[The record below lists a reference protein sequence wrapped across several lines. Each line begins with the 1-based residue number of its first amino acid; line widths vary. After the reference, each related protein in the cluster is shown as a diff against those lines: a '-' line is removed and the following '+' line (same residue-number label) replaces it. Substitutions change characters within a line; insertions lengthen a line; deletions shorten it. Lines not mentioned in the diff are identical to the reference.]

1 MSDRPT
7 ATTGKAA
14 VVPPPASDSTPPD
27 PIPTSDPT
35 RRDQDRDPTR
45 PFGPAPDPVNP
56 LPPVPNAVLDRPHT
70 DHLPAARGQL
80 AEDFRSAVVA
90 PRPVAEPA
98 RAALHRLT
106 CDPAALPAFHLPATG
121 TRHPAVVAAATC
133 PDLFV
138 LDAPVGHIRVQVAAD
153 IAEQCAAGKQRVLV
167 LTPDSAFADAVT
179 ERLAR
184 RGDVLRLMLPG
195 EGVERLPPAVLGRT
209 EHVLAVK
216 DAAERRTKLELRIAD
231 RTAAVA
237 AIDEWQRHADE
248 LHPEAVREAVEAS
261 DARRAAEQLR
271 ADALTAL
278 AAEEKADAQTRTALD
293 AELADLKA
301 QLAKPAGLFKRLIGG
316 SKPDPELTAKQ
327 TAAETKLAA
336 LGTAASARATK
347 AAEAEA
353 TFRTT
358 TARLLAD
365 ETASRQAEHDTRTQA
380 HREQLKQLGFDDR
393 SDLRDHLSA
402 ELADATAELAT
413 VNDLPPM
420 LSADAR
426 AKLAITVAVFAT
438 DPPAGPFDR
447 VVFAAADPL
456 SEAEF
461 LAASVAGRSW
471 VLIGQS
477 GPVVPPPRLA
487 RGRMFP
493 GSFFCSVWNAAHRGP
508 WTPDYS
514 TPTVRLVSVPADR
527 QHTATAEPLADRVD
541 IELRLFESAT
551 GEPVLSEVRFAPR
564 TPLAEIKRFLA
575 DELGELRLCPVG
587 PARWHV
593 TADQLMCCWPAGES
607 AGGRAEWIPLPGGV
621 KEKVS
626 DGTPAG
632 LTVAVSFDPAKW
644 TRATAEEWVARH
656 TAPTPRT
663 AVLPR

>member
-1 MSDRPT
+1 MSDRP
-7 ATTGKAA
+7 AADTGKAA
-14 VVPPPASDSTPPD
+14 VAPPPD
-27 PIPTSDPT
+27 PNPNPVPNPVTPPT
-35 RRDQDRDPTR
+35 
-45 PFGPAPDPVNP
+45 
-56 LPPVPNAVLDRPHT
+56 PVPNAVLDRPQT
-70 DHLPAARGQL
+70 DHLPAAR
-80 AEDFRSAVVA
+80 EDFRPVV
-90 PRPVAEPA
+90 PRATVSDEPSRSVAPA
-98 RAALHRLT
+98 RAALLRLT
-106 CDPAALPAFHLPATG
+106 GDPDALPAFHLPAVG
-121 TRHPAVVAAATC
+121 NRHPAVVAAATC

-138 LDAPVGHIRVQVAAD
+138 LDAPVGHVRVQAAAD
-153 IAEQCAAGKQRVLV
+153 IAEQGAAGKQRVLV

-184 RGDVLRLMLPG
+184 RGDVLRLLIPG

-216 DAAERRTKLELRIAD
+216 DAADRRTKLELRIAD

-261 DARRAAEQLR
+261 DARRAAEQVR
-271 ADALTAL
+271 ADALAAL
-278 AAEEKADAQTRTALD
+278 AAEETADAQARAALD

-301 QLAKPAGLFKRLIGG
+301 HLAKPTGGLFKRLLGG

-327 TAAETKLAA
+327 SAAEAKLAA
-336 LGTAASARATK
+336 LDTAATARATRT
-347 AAEAEA
+347 ADAET
-353 TFRTT
+353 TFRAATD
-358 TARLLAD
+358 RLIAD
-365 ETASRQAEHDTRTQA
+365 ETARRQAEHDARTQA
-380 HREQLKQLGFDDR
+380 HRERLKQLGFDDR
-393 SDLRDHLSA
+393 PGLRDHLAA

-426 AKLAITVAVFAT
+426 AKLLITVAVFAT
-438 DPPAGPFDR
+438 DPPAGQFDR

-487 RGRMFP
+487 RGRTFP

-514 TPTVRLVSVPADR
+514 TPTVRLVPVPADR

-564 TPLAEIKRFLA
+564 THLAEIKRFLA
-575 DELGELRLCPVG
+575 DELDELRLNPAG

-607 AGGRAEWIPLPGGV
+607 AGGRAEWVTLPGGV